1 MRSVD
6 RARSGP
12 SGGQP
17 GRPSLRTWLRPGMGV
32 KRWLLV
38 VFLGELGLALA
49 GALVLRQVYRDIE
62 VEGPLQALLF
72 LVTLQFLP
80 YAARGAIL
88 AALGTGLFLYGSFRL
103 IQALTNPLRG
113 GEQDQP
119 LVEVIYQKRFLA
131 RGPRIVA
138 IGGGTG
144 LSVLLRGLKE
154 HTSNLTAIVSVA
166 DDGGSSGVLRGVLGV
181 PPVGDIRN
189 CLVALADAE
198 PLMGRLLQY
207 RFPEPEAGR
216 GPEEPAEGTAGPE
229 RTAAREG
236 TPAAADRTPP
246 VDRLAGH
253 AVGNLLIAAMA
264 AIEGGDFEEGVR
276 QMNRVL
282 AVRGRVLPVSPIP
295 LTLHARLR
303 DGRTIDG
310 QSAITRSFGIE
321 AIWLTPEGVPV
332 SREAIAAIEEADAIV
347 LGPGSLFT
355 SVLPPLLLPPIREA
369 VAAADAVRIYVCNV
383 ATQLGETS
391 GFDLADHVEAF
402 VRTVGPELVDIVLA
416 NSALAPASD
425 GPSEPVRLRWPPAVA
440 PEPRLVLEAVVDPA
454 NPHHHEPGRLAA
466 AVLGIV
472 EAERRARRRSAARS
486 A

>member
-1 MRSVD
+1 MTD
-6 RARSGP
+6 ARRQRLDPGSGP
-12 SGGQP
+12 P
-17 GRPSLRTWLRPGMGV
+17 ARPSLRTWLRPGMGV

-88 AALGTGLFLYGSFRL
+88 AGVGTGLFLYGSLRL
-103 IQALTNPLRG
+103 IRAVTDPLRG
-113 GEQDQP
+113 GDQDQP

-207 RFPEPEAGR
+207 RFPDSDGR
-216 GPEEPAEGTAGPE
+216 PDSPA
-229 RTAAREG
+229 RTA
-236 TPAAADRTPP
+236 PADRLAPADRP
-246 VDRLAGH
+246 APADRLAGH

-282 AVRGRVLPVSPIP
+282 AVRGRVLPVSPVP

-303 DGRTIDG
+303 DGRTVDG
-310 QSAITRSFGIE
+310 QSAVARSFGIE
-321 AIWLTPEGVPV
+321 AVWLTPEPVPV
-332 SREAIAAIEEADAIV
+332 SREAIAAIQEAEAIV

-355 SVLPPLLLPPIREA
+355 SVLPPLLLPPVRDAVAGSEA
-369 VAAADAVRIYVCNV
+369 VRLYVCNV

-391 GFDLADHVEAF
+391 GFDLADHVEAL
-402 VRTVGPELVDIVLA
+402 VRAVGPGLVDVVLA
-416 NSALAPASD
+416 NDVPARDGD
-425 GPSEPVRLRWPPAVA
+425 GPSEPVRLRWPPAVE
-440 PEPRLVLEAVVDPA
+440 PVPRLVLDRVVDPA

-472 EAERRARRRSAARS
+472 EAERRARRRPSARTA
-486 A
+486 